1 MGAGIDCEPSIW
13 AGIDC
18 VPSMVAGIDCVP
30 LVGLGQTVYHQW
42 MLG

>member
-1 MGAGIDCEPSIW
+1 MGAGVDCEPSIW

-30 LVGLGQTVYHQW
+30 FVGLGQTVYHQW
-42 MLG
+42 MRG